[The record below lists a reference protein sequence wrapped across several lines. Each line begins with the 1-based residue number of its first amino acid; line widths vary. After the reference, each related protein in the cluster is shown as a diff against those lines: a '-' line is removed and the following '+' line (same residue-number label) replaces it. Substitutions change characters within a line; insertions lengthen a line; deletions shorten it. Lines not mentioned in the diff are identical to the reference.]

1 MNGKTLMLAALMAVA
16 PAQILAS
23 SVYKW
28 TDENGVTQFGDR
40 KPTGRQAEQVNIRT
54 GTSENAGDIRPS
66 PQQQVQALE
75 EQQQESAA
83 NQAESAVERAR
94 QKQREANCETARANL
109 EVISSNA
116 RIRIEENGEMR
127 YLTPEEIDAKRQ
139 EFEDLAAENCG
150 EASASQ

>member
-1 MNGKTLMLAALMAVA
+1 
-16 PAQILAS
+16 
-23 SVYKW
+23 VYKW
-28 TDENGVTQFGDR
+28 TDENGVTQFGDP
-40 KPTGRQAEQVNIRT
+40 KPAGRQAEQVNIRT
-54 GTSENAGDIRPS
+54 GTSQSAGNARPS
-66 PQQQVQALE
+66 PQERVQALE

-94 QKQREANCETARANL
+94 QKQREANCATARANL
-109 EVISSNA
+109 DVISTTA
-116 RIRIEENGEMR
+116 RIRVDENGEMR